1 MLETETTYKTV
12 YTKALDL
19 LSRREHSSKELKTKL
34 IQRQYP
40 ITFIEE
46 ALLQLKEGAYQ
57 SDERFAEAFI
67 RDCARRGR
75 GPVRIERDLFEK
87 GVDENVVRISLENC
101 GINWFDAIKD
111 VKEKKFGV
119 ESPQDFK
126 EQAKQMKFLE
136 YRGFSHEHIASLY

>member
-87 GVDENVVRISLENC
+87 GVDENVVRISLEN
-101 GINWFDAIKD
+101 
-111 VKEKKFGV
+111 
-119 ESPQDFK
+119 
-126 EQAKQMKFLE
+126 
-136 YRGFSHEHIASLY
+136 